1 MAEDHLKVA
10 KILIFPIYVLDI
22 FYNCTNNPLTFALLP
37 VGQGRQ
43 NKAKKFNEGGALKI
57 YHSQTRKARKKRF
70 WYGHWFNINFNASKM
85 FYYPK
90 LFLLE
95 IIKNYC
101 IPLKRTDYSKY
112 HDYCFFCCYIQAWS
126 AVFITIFGKQLQFIT
141 TTALHWVLIFTGD
154 LLLLSN
160 YRFVGLVLNIMRR

>member
-1 MAEDHLKVA
+1 MNG
-10 KILIFPIYVLDI
+10 P
-22 FYNCTNNPLTFALLP
+22 LP

-57 YHSQTRKARKKRF
+57 YHSQTIKARIFFFDMVIGSISTLMHLKCF
-70 WYGHWFNINFNASKM
+70 TIQSF
-85 FYYPK
+85 
-90 LFLLE
+90 FLPE
-95 IIKNYC
+95 IVKNYC
-101 IPLKRTDYSKY
+101 IPLKRTDYSKN

-141 TTALHWVLIFTGD
+141 TTALHWVLIFTGA